1 MNNFVTEAT
10 KYLKQAFGKDAE
22 FRDGQLDAILEVLRG
37 KRVLVVQKTGWGKSI
52 IYFLSTKILRA
63 TGRGLTIIIS
73 PLLALMN
80 NQLDSANKLLLVSR
94 TINSNNPDEWNE
106 IIDEIAADKI
116 DILFI
121 SPERLVNDD
130 FQRKVLNKITKS
142 IGMLVV
148 DEAHCISDWGHDFR
162 PDYRRIKNIVKFL
175 PSNVPL
181 LATTA
186 TANNRVV
193 EDVTNQLGNNILVQR
208 GPLVRES
215 LCIQVIHLNRK
226 EERLAWLVE
235 NINKMSGTGI
245 VYCLTKNDC
254 NIVNKWLNQNGIS
267 SRAYYSGLKSENDNG
282 QNERLII
289 EDMFMKNKIK
299 VIVASTALGMGI
311 DKPDIGFVIHFQ
323 KPGNVVS
330 YYQQIGRAGR
340 ALDRAYAI
348 LLAGSE
354 DDDITEYFIN
364 TAFPTYKEMDGIV
377 RLLENN
383 NGMTRGEIMNQ
394 VDIAKGRLENSL
406 KFLLVNGD
414 IYKEKIKG
422 QVLYFKSISPWKP
435 DMEYSERITNIRKHE
450 LKRMNDF
457 INTKECYMKFVANEL
472 NDTTAHDCGKCS
484 NCVGYP
490 IFPEMPMLENVL
502 KATKFLKTD
511 FYTILPRKKWPMGVT
526 IKNKNKI
533 PESYICQNGLA
544 LSSYG
549 DAGWGRIVKQNKY
562 VDKYFSD
569 DLVDAS
575 AEVLKSIIDDNDIVW
590 VTSIPSFRH
599 PELVGSFAKRL
610 ANNLKLPYYES
621 IIKTKNVKQQKELHN
636 SNMQFKNAWES
647 FEVNE
652 VKSGNVL
659 LVDDMVDSRWTFTVC
674 GYKLIEKGSGKV
686 YPFALSNTAGSGGD
700 D

>member
-1 MNNFVTEAT
+1 M
-10 KYLKQAFGKDAE
+10 
-22 FRDGQLDAILEVLRG
+22 
-37 KRVLVVQKTGWGKSI
+37 
-52 IYFLSTKILRA
+52 
-63 TGRGLTIIIS
+63 
-73 PLLALMN
+73 
-80 NQLDSANKLLLVSR
+80 
-94 TINSNNPDEWNE
+94 
-106 IIDEIAADKI
+106 
-116 DILFI
+116 
-121 SPERLVNDD
+121 
-130 FQRKVLNKITKS
+130 VLNKINKS
-142 IGMLVV
+142 IGMLVI

-175 PSNVPL
+175 PNNVPL

-193 EDVTNQLGNNILVQR
+193 EDVTLQLGNDILVQR
-208 GPLVRES
+208 GPLIRES
-215 LCIQVIHLNRK
+215 LAIQVIHLDRK

-254 NIVNKWLNQNGIS
+254 NIVSKWLNQNGIS
-267 SRAYYSGLKSENDNG
+267 ACAYYSGLKSKKDEER
-282 QNERLII
+282 NERLII
-289 EDMFMKNKIK
+289 EEMFMKNNIK
-299 VIVASTALGMGI
+299 VIVATTAFSMGI

-354 DDDITEYFIN
+354 DDDITKYFIN
-364 TAFPTYKEMDGIV
+364 TAFPTYKEMDGII
-377 RLLENN
+377 RLLESND
-383 NGMTRGEIMNQ
+383 GMTKGEIMNQ
-394 VDIAKGRLENSL
+394 IDISNGRFDNSI

-414 IYKEKIKG
+414 IFIDDIK
-422 QVLYFKSISPWKP
+422 YYKSILPWEP
-435 DMEYSERITNIRKHE
+435 DMQYSENITNTRKHE

-457 INTKECYMKFVANEL
+457 ININECYMKFTANEL
-472 NDTTAHDCGKCS
+472 NDETAHDCGKCS
-484 NCVGYP
+484 NCAGYP
-490 IFPEMPMLENVL
+490 IFPKNPIHQNVI
-502 KATKFLKTD
+502 KAIQFLKKD
-511 FYTILPRKKWPMGVT
+511 YYSFESRKMWPTG
-526 IKNKNKI
+526 IKIGYKNKI
-533 PESYICQNGLA
+533 PDTHKCQDGLA

-562 VDKYFSD
+562 KDNYFSD

-575 AEVLKSIIDDNDIVW
+575 TEMLNQIIIENEIVW
-590 VTSIPSFRH
+590 VTSVPSIRH
-599 PELVGSFAKRL
+599 PELVRSFAKRL
-610 ANNLKLPYYES
+610 AKELRLPYYDS

-636 SNMQFKNAWES
+636 SNMQFNNAWDS
-647 FEVNE
+647 FDVIE

-674 GYKLIEKGSGKV
+674 GYKLIDRGCGKV